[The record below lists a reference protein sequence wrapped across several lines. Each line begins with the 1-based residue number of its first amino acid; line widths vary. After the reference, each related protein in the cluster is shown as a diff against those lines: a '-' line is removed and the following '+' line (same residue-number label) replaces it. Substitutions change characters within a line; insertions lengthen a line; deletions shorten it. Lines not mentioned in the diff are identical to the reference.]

1 MVKRGMFFFIATFV
15 TLTQS
20 FASEVTFQV
29 DMSSQTVSPTGVH
42 IAGSF
47 ADANSDGT
55 IDNPYPNWDPSVLA
69 LTNAGNGIW
78 SITLDLAAGSYEYKF
93 INGNVWDITEFFP
106 ADAPC
111 VQGTF
116 GNRSIIVANANEILP
131 VVCWNECVACGQGCT
146 DPTACNY
153 VPSATVDGPCTY
165 PDFIPTIIIDQP
177 SLGCFSNGVRIYPS
191 GGTFAQIG
199 WGTSFGGITS
209 VSDTLIIYG
218 NVTQDFYF
226 IGTEPSGCVV
236 NIGPLSVNVNSP
248 EPVSICL
255 VTVDDASGKNHIIWE
270 PISNSAVQSIVVF
283 KETNAINV
291 FEEIGQ
297 VDYLSAGTFQD
308 ENSNPQVQ
316 SNRYSIAM
324 RDTCGYLYAPL
335 DGIHKTIHLTTT
347 PGLGNNVNLNWN
359 AYEGI
364 AFDSY
369 NIYRGA
375 NTGSMNLVAT
385 VASNVFSYTDL
396 NPPMGEMNYMIE
408 VVGVSCDPSR
418 NLVYSR
424 SNILDLLAQ
433 NVSEELNSILQIFP
447 NPASTQIT
455 FQLNESDLGASVFIY
470 NALGQE
476 VLVDRLNAVNQT
488 LNIEKLSEGFYF
500 LKVEGR
506 VVRLQIVK

>member
-1 MVKRGMFFFIATFV
+1 
-15 TLTQS
+15 
-20 FASEVTFQV
+20 
-29 DMSSQTVSPTGVH
+29 
-42 IAGSF
+42 
-47 ADANSDGT
+47 
-55 IDNPYPNWDPSVLA
+55 
-69 LTNAGNGIW
+69 
-78 SITLDLAAGSYEYKF
+78 
-93 INGNVWDITEFFP
+93 
-106 ADAPC
+106 
-111 VQGTF
+111 
-116 GNRSIIVANANEILP
+116 
-131 VVCWNECVACGQGCT
+131 
-146 DPTACNY
+146 
-153 VPSATVDGPCTY
+153 
-165 PDFIPTIIIDQP
+165 
-177 SLGCFSNGVRIYPS
+177 
-191 GGTFAQIG
+191 
-199 WGTSFGGITS
+199 
-209 VSDTLIIYG
+209 
-218 NVTQDFYF
+218 
-226 IGTEPSGCVV
+226 
-236 NIGPLSVNVNSP
+236 
-248 EPVSICL
+248 
-255 VTVDDASGKNHIIWE
+255 
-270 PISNSAVQSIVVF
+270 
-283 KETNAINV
+283 
-291 FEEIGQ
+291 
-297 VDYLSAGTFQD
+297 
-308 ENSNPQVQ
+308 
-316 SNRYSIAM
+316 M

-347 PGLGNNVNLNWN
+347 PGIGNNVNLNWN

-433 NVSEELNSILQIFP
+433 NVSEELNSTIQIFP

-455 FQLNESDLGASVFIY
+455 FQLNESDLGASIVIY

-500 LKVEGR
+500 VKVEGR